1 MSAATYSVC
10 CRIITNGQNSGRG
23 SESPALGAEV
33 TLVDR
38 YKTMQTFVQVAK
50 YGSLTAAAR
59 SLGISRALVSRQL
72 TDLERRLR
80 VRLLNR
86 STRLVS
92 LTEPGRRHFLFCERL
107 LAEVTE
113 EAMTL
118 LGNEA
123 EIEGLV
129 SVATPDFADDLDVG
143 GDALTTFL
151 ARYPKVKIELVVG
164 EVLREYGA
172 IENTFDV
179 VLQTKPNPA
188 LSSHAQRI
196 AQLHYMICASP
207 KYLADVEQART
218 PADLTK
224 FRCLVHANETT
235 WRLSNAGRS
244 RKITVEPAFSSNSF
258 EVLAK
263 AAVQGLGIA
272 PLPERL
278 VQSELKQGTLVRV
291 LPSWRLPARTLYAA
305 FTRQG
310 TPPRRV
316 RLLIDFLAEWFAR
329 K

>member
-1 MSAATYSVC
+1 
-10 CRIITNGQNSGRG
+10 
-23 SESPALGAEV
+23 
-33 TLVDR
+33 VDR

-59 SLGISRALVSRQL
+59 SLGISRALVSRQI
-72 TDLERRLR
+72 TDLERRLK

-107 LAEVTE
+107 LGEVTE
-113 EAMTL
+113 EAMSL

-123 EIEGLV
+123 EVEGV
-129 SVATPDFADDLDVG
+129 ISVATPDFADDLDVG

-151 ARYPKVKIELVVG
+151 SRHPKIKIELIVG
-164 EVLREYGA
+164 EVLREHGA
-172 IENTFDV
+172 LENNFDV

-188 LSSHAQRI
+188 LSGHAQRI
-196 AQLHYMICASP
+196 TQLHYAICAAP
-207 KYLADVEQART
+207 KYLADVEAPKA
-218 PADLTK
+218 PADLAAL
-224 FRCLVHANETT
+224 RCLVHSNEAT
-235 WRLSNAGRS
+235 WRLSNAGRT
-244 RKITVEPAFSSNSF
+244 RRVVVEPAFSSNSF

-263 AAVQGLGIA
+263 AATQGLGIA

-278 VQSELKQGTLVRV
+278 IAPELKKGTLVRV
-291 LPSWRLPARTLYAA
+291 LPSWRLPARPLYAA